1 MDTGQAFV
9 DNYRYLARYNAW
21 FNERL
26 YAACEG
32 LGDAERRRER
42 GAFFGSIHGT
52 LNHIV
57 WGDKLWLGRFAR
69 AGVGTPDLTAELL
82 RVPEGAVHATV
93 LFDDWEALKAER
105 RGLDAAIEA
114 WVAALA
120 PDVPLRTMRYANTRG
135 VQREHPAWKAF
146 THFFNH
152 QTHHRGQ
159 VTTLLAQAGVDVGV
173 TDMIALA

>member
-1 MDTGQAFV
+1 MDTGQAFL

-21 FNERL
+21 FNDRL

-32 LGDAERRRER
+32 LGDAGRRRER

-57 WGDKLWLGRFAR
+57 WGDKLWLGRFVQQGLGA
-69 AGVGTPDLTAELL
+69 PSLTAELL

-93 LFDDWEALKAER
+93 LFEDWDALKSER
-105 RGLDAAIEA
+105 RKLDAAIEA

-120 PDVPLRTMRYANTRG
+120 PDAPLRIMRYANTRG
-135 VQREHPAWKAF
+135 VQREHPAWKAL

-159 VTTLLAQAGVDVGV
+159 VTTLLAQAGVDVGM
-173 TDMIALA
+173 TDLIALA